1 MITIVTGP
9 PCSGKT
15 TYMNEHA
22 KAGDIKIDADAIAMS
37 IGFESYAWDADI
49 VLPMRRAGI
58 DALLK
63 RADVDAWIIDTD
75 PSDASMQAYDAAGVH
90 IVHCDA
96 DYDACIERAETDARP
111 KMTFDAIDAYFGK
124 KKDATMLKKSF
135 TIDDI
140 QDEGGEI
147 TAYAATFDRVPDSY
161 GDVIAPGAFAKTLSD
176 WQASGNPIPL
186 LFGHRTDDPMM
197 NIGSV
202 IEASEDE
209 QGLRIRAKFDPDNP
223 NAQYARKLVKEGRLS
238 KLSFAYDVKDASPIM
253 LDDGT
258 RANELR
264 ELKLYEVSLVPIP
277 ANDLT
282 GVIEVKDA
290 SNETFGM
297 TNEEWRA
304 LRNGDI
310 TMDDI
315 TKKNDAQHDAESK
328 AGGDELG
335 AALSAIRQLT
345 ERLDGIAEAIDDMAK
360 RIAVL
365 TDTDAV
371 DDSADEAKA
380 CGDEEARRGNSKAA
394 DASAVLEKMA
404 KYIQV

>member
-22 KAGDIKIDADAIAMS
+22 KTGDIKIDADAIAMS
-37 IGFESYAWDADI
+37 IGFESHAWDAAI

-63 RADVDAWIIDTD
+63 RDDVDAWIIDTE
-75 PSDASMQAYDAAGVH
+75 PSDASMQAYEEAGAH

-96 DYDACIERAETDARP
+96 DYDACVERAETDARP
-111 KMTFDAIDAYFGK
+111 KMTFDAIDAYFGE
-124 KKDATMLKKSF
+124 KDATMLKKSF
-135 TIDDI
+135 TINDI
-140 QDEGGEI
+140 QDDGGEI
-147 TAYAATFDRVPDSY
+147 IAYAATFDRVPDSY
-161 GDVIAPGAFAKTLSD
+161 GDVIAPGAFAKTLAD
-176 WQASGNPIPL
+176 WQASGNSIPL

-202 IEASEDE
+202 VEASEDE

-282 GVIEVKDA
+282 SVIEVKDA
-290 SNETFGM
+290 SSETFGM

-315 TKKNDAQHDAESK
+315 TKKTDAQHDADSK

-335 AALSAIRQLT
+335 TALSAIRNLT
-345 ERLDGIAEAIDDMAK
+345 ERLDEIAEAIDDMAK

-404 KYIQV
+404 QYIQV